1 MAGLIGFI
9 QHDNLQIVNESV
21 RINGQS
27 FDATKSE
34 YLVTIDLGSTLEAE
48 IHADG
53 VPEVVYEWFKLPS
66 GGYSNYSPSFSLD
79 KRRIHITF

>member
-1 MAGLIGFI
+1 M
-9 QHDNLQIVNESV
+9 

-27 FDATKSE
+27 FEANKTE
-34 YLVTIDLGSTLEAE
+34 YLVTVDLGSTFEVE

-66 GGYSNYSPSFSLD
+66 GGYSYELHSILQYFVFWLRFRCFIESL
-79 KRRIHITF
+79 

>member
-1 MAGLIGFI
+1 M
-9 QHDNLQIVNESV
+9 

-27 FDATKSE
+27 FEATKTE
-34 YLVTIDLGSTLEAE
+34 YLVTVDLGSTLEVE

-66 GGYSNYSPSFSLD
+66 GRYSYELHNFSLD
-79 KRRIHITF
+79 NFDYVLDVL

>member
-1 MAGLIGFI
+1 M
-9 QHDNLQIVNESV
+9 

-27 FDATKSE
+27 FEATKTE
-34 YLVTIDLGSTLEAE
+34 YLVTVDLGSTLEVE

-66 GGYSNYSPSFSLD
+66 GGYSYELHSILQYF
-79 KRRIHITF
+79 F

>member
-1 MAGLIGFI
+1 M
-9 QHDNLQIVNESV
+9 

-27 FDATKSE
+27 FEATKTE
-34 YLVTIDLGSTLEAE
+34 YLVTVELGSTLEVE

-66 GGYSNYSPSFSLD
+66 GGYSYELHSILQYFVWLRFRCFIESL
-79 KRRIHITF
+79 